1 MSVGRILELE
11 RSFGELYS
19 AKENHLKLRL
29 LLTGKAYAILELE
42 GNKEIL
48 TMHNFPMVRGKRIE
62 DFAVMVGIY
71 AAMTLTTPEEY
82 VLYIKTEKGKL
93 YAPTIQAE
101 RGLRINA
108 RVINDRLAK
117 PDLISVAVEVK
128 NLNNVSRP
136 HTLKAQYIFH
146 YAVRPAV
153 LWEEKLKQ
161 IEKKELSAF

>member
-1 MSVGRILELE
+1 MGRILELE
-11 RSFGELYS
+11 KSFRKLYS
-19 AKENHLKLRL
+19 ANENRLKLL
-29 LLTGKAYAILELE
+29 LLLKGKAYAILELE

-82 VLYIKTEKGKL
+82 VLYTKTEKSEL
-93 YAPTIQAE
+93 CAPTIETE

-117 PDLISVAVEVK
+117 LDLISVAVEVK
-128 NLNNVSRP
+128 NLNRVRRP

-146 YAVRPAV
+146 YTVRPAA
-153 LWEEKLKQ
+153 LWEAKLKQ
-161 IEKKELSAF
+161 IEKEELPAF